1 MATFPYVICTPLQVP
16 NECEQPD
23 RLKELALQANI
34 SDCNIVALEPLVDSS
49 PRQPGDLLQLYW
61 VGDGDIYAARCPEE
75 AYELHI
81 GLLGELVRG
90 ELTTADVSLVDE
102 ISLDSA
108 YRFEDGKPAVSLRKI
123 QPMLTAPGAIDLL

>member
-1 MATFPYVICTPLQVP
+1 M
-16 NECEQPD
+16 
-23 RLKELALQANI
+23 QANI
-34 SDCNIVALEPLVDSS
+34 SDCNIFAHARLVDSPS
-49 PRQPGDLLQLYW
+49 RQSGDLLQLYW

-75 AYELHI
+75 AYQLHI
-81 GLLGELVRG
+81 GLLGELARG
-90 ELTTADVSLVDE
+90 ELTIADVSLVDE